1 MENPANFDGQ
11 HFPSFFQNSSPG
23 TSAKEASATE
33 ELYENSDGD
42 ATQTR
47 SMVDAVG
54 GERNDGK
61 IKSVVGGITCCV
73 PECFSNSL
81 RDPQLSFY
89 VIPNGKS
96 KEKQVL
102 RKRWLHMIS
111 RKNFDNPGQGHRVCS
126 KHFVDGRKTYMNNI
140 PTIVPKNKDRKEQ
153 RMRTTVKA
161 RSRLSN
167 LQKATKLFGN
177 MNLSTEQTSDHVHI
191 DSDPACH
198 GHSEDQSISSGPEPS
213 NDIENELMK
222 RVAELELKN
231 KQLEEANKDLRQQ
244 TGSEGKPNN
253 FSADGLRDNPKLFRF
268 YTGLPDYETFEIILE
283 SFGPAVNNLIYVG
296 SNTNASKI
304 ISADH
309 IKRGPKRSLPA
320 EQEFFLVLVRLRLGL
335 LEEDIAYR
343 AGISTTHFS
352 RIWITWLDFLHSK
365 FRSYPIWRSKSSVMK
380 TMPNCFK
387 ETYPSTRVIIDCTE
401 LYIERPSSLRSQSA
415 TYSNYKHYNT
425 AKGLLGI
432 SPAGAVSFV
441 SELYTGRTS
450 DKNAT
455 RNSQLYGLL
464 EKGDSVMADR
474 GFDIESD
481 LPEGVGLN
489 IPPFMRGK
497 EHLSLG
503 EEIETRQIA
512 SVRIHV
518 ERAISRINSVLSSVF
533 PLTMASQLNEIWVI
547 CAYLTNFLPPLI
559 NENAA
564 DD

>member
-1 MENPANFDGQ
+1 
-11 HFPSFFQNSSPG
+11 
-23 TSAKEASATE
+23 
-33 ELYENSDGD
+33 
-42 ATQTR
+42 
-47 SMVDAVG
+47 
-54 GERNDGK
+54 
-61 IKSVVGGITCCV
+61 
-73 PECFSNSL
+73 
-81 RDPQLSFY
+81 
-89 VIPNGKS
+89 
-96 KEKQVL
+96 
-102 RKRWLHMIS
+102 
-111 RKNFDNPGQGHRVCS
+111 
-126 KHFVDGRKTYMNNI
+126 
-140 PTIVPKNKDRKEQ
+140 
-153 RMRTTVKA
+153 
-161 RSRLSN
+161 
-167 LQKATKLFGN
+167 
-177 MNLSTEQTSDHVHI
+177 
-191 DSDPACH
+191 
-198 GHSEDQSISSGPEPS
+198 
-213 NDIENELMK
+213 MK
-222 RVAELELKN
+222 RVSELELKN
-231 KQLEEANKDLRQQ
+231 KQLEQANKDLRQQ

-253 FSADGLRDNPKLFRF
+253 FSADGLKDNPKLFRF
-268 YTGLPDYETFEIILE
+268 YTGLPDYETFKIILE

-343 AGISTTHFS
+343 AGISTTQFS
-352 RIWITWLDFLHSK
+352 RIWITWLDFLQSK
-365 FRSYPIWRSKSSVMK
+365 FRSYPIWPSKSSVMK

-401 LYIERPSSLRSQSA
+401 LYIERPSSLRSQNA

-489 IPPFMRGK
+489 IYEGKRAFVFGRGDRD
-497 EHLSLG
+497 E
-503 EEIETRQIA
+503 A
-512 SVRIHV
+512 NC
-518 ERAISRINSVLSSVF
+518 ISSNPRREGHFKDKNI
-533 PLTMASQLNEIWVI
+533 
-547 CAYLTNFLPPLI
+547 
-559 NENAA
+559 
-564 DD
+564 